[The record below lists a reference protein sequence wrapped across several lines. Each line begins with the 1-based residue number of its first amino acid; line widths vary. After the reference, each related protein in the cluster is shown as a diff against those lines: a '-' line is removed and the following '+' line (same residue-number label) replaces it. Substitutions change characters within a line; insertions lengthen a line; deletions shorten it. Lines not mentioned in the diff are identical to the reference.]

1 MGVKSL
7 ALGLVAGYVLGARA
21 GRQRYEQIAKVS
33 SKVWNSKPVQ
43 AGVGR
48 ARDAAG
54 AGYSSAKAKLMPKD
68 DDEIE
73 AAAVEF

>member
-7 ALGLVAGYVLGARA
+7 ALGLAAGYVLGARA

-43 AGVGR
+43 AGVGK
-48 ARDAAG
+48 ARDAAES
-54 AGYSSAKAKLMPKD
+54 GYSSAKAKFSPKD
-68 DDEIE
+68 ADEVE
-73 AAAVEF
+73 ATVVEF